1 MLDKLKAYS
10 FLVDLGERLNN
21 QLFGPEIM
29 RAEVCRRW
37 DKPKADK
44 TPQEQV
50 ACPGNIFSLSLRAA

>member
-29 RAEVCRRW
+29 RAEVCG
-37 DKPKADK
+37 AG
-44 TPQEQV
+44 TT
-50 ACPGNIFSLSLRAA
+50 